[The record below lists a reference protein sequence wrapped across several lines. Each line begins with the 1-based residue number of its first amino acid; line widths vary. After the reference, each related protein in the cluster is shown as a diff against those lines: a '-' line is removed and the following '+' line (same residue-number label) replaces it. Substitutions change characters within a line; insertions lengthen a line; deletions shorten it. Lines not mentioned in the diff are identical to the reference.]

1 MISSYRPQ
9 PLSSQD
15 IGKEIEAALMCLDEG
30 NTARTGLILHRI
42 LTSLRAAREKAM
54 LIQNP
59 PDGMGPFEVRLP
71 PV

>member
-1 MISSYRPQ
+1 MIKSYRPH
-9 PLSSQD
+9 PLSSAD

-42 LTSLRAAREKAM
+42 LTSLNVAKEKAL
-54 LIQNP
+54 LIQDP
-59 PDGMGPFEVRLP
+59 PDGMGAFVRLP

>member
-1 MISSYRPQ
+1 MITSYRPQ
-9 PLSSQD
+9 PLTSAD

-42 LTSLRAAREKAM
+42 LASLTIAKEKAM

-59 PDGMGPFEVRLP
+59 PDGMGPFGRLP